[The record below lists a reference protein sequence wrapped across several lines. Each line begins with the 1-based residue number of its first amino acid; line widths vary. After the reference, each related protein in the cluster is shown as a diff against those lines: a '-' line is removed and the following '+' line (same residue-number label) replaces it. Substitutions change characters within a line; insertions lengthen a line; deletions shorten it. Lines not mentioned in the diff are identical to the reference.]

1 MEKKRVITFYNDKS
15 EPYFQAML
23 DGMKESP
30 AQRFVT
36 FFENK
41 TKMDEF
47 LGLVKPKGA
56 PRTLTIKKPEW
67 I

>member
-1 MEKKRVITFYNDKS
+1 MENKKVITFYKDKS
-15 EPYFQAML
+15 DPYFQAML

-30 AQRFVT
+30 AERFVK

-41 TKMDEF
+41 AKMDEF
-47 LGLVKPKGA
+47 LGLVKPKGSR
-56 PRTLTIKKPEW
+56 RTLVIQKPEW